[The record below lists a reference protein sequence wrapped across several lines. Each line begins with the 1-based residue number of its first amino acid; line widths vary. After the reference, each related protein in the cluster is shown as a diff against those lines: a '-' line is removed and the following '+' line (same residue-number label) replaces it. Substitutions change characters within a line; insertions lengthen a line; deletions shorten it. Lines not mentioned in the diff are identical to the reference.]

1 MIGSGIVWR
10 DDGPKAPARSLYAV
24 VSVGGVSTVRVND
37 APKAP
42 ARSLYAVV
50 SVGGV
55 STVGVSDAPKAPA
68 RSLRFGDAETQART
82 IDNNIPKAP
91 ARSRSLCGIFRAR
104 SSARTK

>member
-55 STVGVSDAPKAPA
+55 STVVDDA
-68 RSLRFGDAETQART
+68 
-82 IDNNIPKAP
+82 PKAP
-91 ARSRSLCGIFRAR
+91 ARSRSLSRISDAR
-104 SSARTK
+104 RTARVR

>member
-1 MIGSGIVWR
+1 VVRLLIPNVSRRRCEVLFES
-10 DDGPKAPARSLYAV
+10 PARSLYAV

-55 STVGVSDAPKAPA
+55 STVRVNDA
-68 RSLRFGDAETQART
+68 
-82 IDNNIPKAP
+82 PKAP
-91 ARSRSLCGIFRAR
+91 ARSRSLSRISDAR
-104 SSARTK
+104 RTARVR